1 MAVTSVEEIK
11 VKLRAG
17 AEPKLTALAPM
28 KLVPLMVTEV
38 SPASR
43 PATGVTVLTTGATS

>member
-1 MAVTSVEEIK
+1 MK
-11 VKLRAG
+11 VKLRAA

-28 KLVPLMVTEV
+28 KLVPVMVTVV

-43 PATGVTVLTTGATS
+43 PATGLTVLTTGAAS